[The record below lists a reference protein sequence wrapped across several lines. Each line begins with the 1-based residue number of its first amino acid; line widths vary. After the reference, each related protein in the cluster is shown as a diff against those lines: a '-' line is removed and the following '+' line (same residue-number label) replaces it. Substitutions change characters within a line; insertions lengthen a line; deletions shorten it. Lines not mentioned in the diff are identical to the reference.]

1 MGIEIERQWIA
12 PDDVELPE
20 RIGPFQAGEG
30 EQRTIVDSYLDTA
43 ERALRDA
50 GGRLRTRVQ
59 NGRRLATF
67 KRSLEGAVDEAVA
80 QAFDVRAGGAGCR
93 LDAHRRMPVAEL
105 GDDLAGERDS
115 AVGEVGDTQA
125 AGDSIRLV
133 LELAQRSIL
142 DPEQALRMGRST
154 APAAV
159 SCTSL
164 AFRSRSCTPS
174 SFSSAWMR
182 RVRPGWVR
190 LSRPAARPKWP
201 SVATATNAF
210 S

>member
-67 KRSLEGAVDEAVA
+67 KRSLEGAVDGVRRREEVEGPADGDPELSDAFRAARALSSEPLVPVGTLHTSRAAREYRHGDLVVEAVVDHLRYPDGSEETRVEA
-80 QAFDVRAGGAGCR
+80 EGDEASVEAFSHELEREVAGLVPAVTTKG
-93 LDAHRRMPVAEL
+93 AEL
-105 GDDLAGERDS
+105 ARRLGDAG
-115 AVGEVGDTQA
+115 
-125 AGDSIRLV
+125 
-133 LELAQRSIL
+133 
-142 DPEQALRMGRST
+142 
-154 APAAV
+154 
-159 SCTSL
+159 
-164 AFRSRSCTPS
+164 
-174 SFSSAWMR
+174 
-182 RVRPGWVR
+182 
-190 LSRPAARPKWP
+190 
-201 SVATATNAF
+201 
-210 S
+210 